1 MLARRLAA
9 VFMAFLMLHLSVVS
23 SDAACAT
30 HMSDTHAHGQ
40 GMSMKGGNTSGS
52 MNASM
57 QARGGA
63 VQEPQAPCDTP
74 VQPNCC
80 QALASCA
87 TVFAVGRASAPR
99 QRPERAGVAA
109 TELLIPLSELI
120 APDPPP
126 PKFPALTIRFS

>member
-30 HMSDTHAHGQ
+30 HMSDAHAHGAS
-40 GMSMKGGNTSGS
+40 MSMGSGS
-52 MNASM
+52 MGGGSM
-57 QARGGA
+57 GSMHEHRGA
-63 VQEPQAPCDTP
+63 LQEPQAPCDTP

-87 TVFAVGRASAPR
+87 TVFAVGRASAAAH
-99 QRPERAGVAA
+99 RPERAGIAA
-109 TELLIPLSELI
+109 TQLRIPLSELI

-126 PKFPALTIRFS
+126 PKI

>member
-30 HMSDTHAHGQ
+30 HMSDAHAHGAS
-40 GMSMKGGNTSGS
+40 MSMGSGS
-52 MNASM
+52 MGGGSM
-57 QARGGA
+57 GSMHEHRGA

-87 TVFAVGRASAPR
+87 TVFAVGRASAAAH
-99 QRPERAGVAA
+99 RPERAGIAA
-109 TELLIPLSELI
+109 TQLPIPLSELI

-126 PKFPALTIRFS
+126 PKI

>member
-1 MLARRLAA
+1 
-9 VFMAFLMLHLSVVS
+9 VS

-30 HMSDTHAHGQ
+30 HMSDAHAHGAS
-40 GMSMKGGNTSGS
+40 MSMGSGS
-52 MNASM
+52 MGGGSM
-57 QARGGA
+57 GSMHEHRGA

-87 TVFAVGRASAPR
+87 TVFAVGRASAAAH
-99 QRPERAGVAA
+99 RPERAGIAA
-109 TELLIPLSELI
+109 TQLRIPLSELI

-126 PKFPALTIRFS
+126 PKI

>member
-30 HMSDTHAHGQ
+30 HMSDAHAHGAS
-40 GMSMKGGNTSGS
+40 MSMGSGS
-52 MNASM
+52 MGGGSM
-57 QARGGA
+57 GSMHEHRGA

-87 TVFAVGRASAPR
+87 TVFAVGRASAAAH
-99 QRPERAGVAA
+99 RPERAGIAA
-109 TELLIPLSELI
+109 TQLRIPLSELI

-126 PKFPALTIRFS
+126 PKI

>member
-30 HMSDTHAHGQ
+30 HMSDAHAHVAS
-40 GMSMKGGNTSGS
+40 MSMGSGS
-52 MNASM
+52 MGGGSM
-57 QARGGA
+57 GSMHEHRGA

-87 TVFAVGRASAPR
+87 TVFAVGRASAAAH
-99 QRPERAGVAA
+99 RPERAGIAA
-109 TELLIPLSELI
+109 TQLRIPLSELI

-126 PKFPALTIRFS
+126 PKI